1 MSENGEFNE
10 NNSTDTVNDAELKA
24 YVEELKTARMR
35 NLYIGS
41 IFIVLAIILI
51 ACLVF
56 FFNIETIQIEGV
68 TLYGDEQIQI
78 VGGVQS
84 GQNLIRLDTD
94 VVEERLKN
102 NLVYIEDVK
111 VQQKLPSTL
120 VITCTEAEKAVDIED
135 NGSYYVV
142 SSSGRVLEQSAKPTG
157 KIPVIKGF
165 ELKSKTPGE
174 ELASKDSLKTDIL
187 SQLLAGIQDNHYKR
201 ITNIDMSDRSDIKIL
216 YDERIEIRLGSS
228 VDIESKLTQIK
239 AVIDRQREDYEG
251 TIIYNSIESGISAI
265 PKEKNTP
272 VIADTA
278 DENSSSAEDDTSQAQ
293 TDTQEEFPADNNT
306 DGWQDENN
314 WQTDDGTAQNDG
326 WQDGTA
332 DNTWQ
337 DNTTDNTWQDNGGDT
352 WQTDYTDQGW

>member
-157 KIPVIKGF
+157 RIPVIKGF

-272 VIADTA
+272 VIDDTA

>member
-157 KIPVIKGF
+157 RIPVIKGF

-187 SQLLAGIQDNHYKR
+187 SQLLTGIQDNHYKR

-272 VIADTA
+272 VIDDTA

>member
-1 MSENGEFNE
+1 MGICLHGRACE
-10 NNSTDTVNDAELKA
+10 
-24 YVEELKTARMR
+24 EELKTARMR

-157 KIPVIKGF
+157 RIPVIKGF

-251 TIIYNSIESGISAI
+251 TVIYNSIESGISAI

-326 WQDGTA
+326 WQD
-332 DNTWQ
+332 
-337 DNTTDNTWQDNGGDT
+337 NTTDNTWQDNGGDT

>member
-157 KIPVIKGF
+157 RIPVIKGF

-251 TIIYNSIESGISAI
+251 TVIYNSIESGISAI

-314 WQTDDGTAQNDG
+314 WQTDDGTAQNEG

>member
-41 IFIVLAIILI
+41 IVIVLAIILI

-142 SSSGRVLEQSAKPTG
+142 SSSGRVLEQSAQPTG

-251 TIIYNSIESGISAI
+251 TVIYNSIESGISAI

>member
-251 TIIYNSIESGISAI
+251 TVIYNSIESGISAI

>member
-102 NLVYIEDVK
+102 
-111 VQQKLPSTL
+111 
-120 VITCTEAEKAVDIED
+120 
-135 NGSYYVV
+135 SYYVI

-157 KIPVIKGF
+157 RIPVIKGF

-251 TIIYNSIESGISAI
+251 TVIYNSIESGISAI

-278 DENSSSAEDDTSQAQ
+278 DENSSAAEDDTSQAQ

>member
-1 MSENGEFNE
+1 MSENGEFND

-51 ACLVF
+51 VCLVF

-135 NGSYYVV
+135 GDSYYVI

-157 KIPVIKGF
+157 RIPVIKGF

-251 TIIYNSIESGISAI
+251 TVIYNSIESGISAI

-278 DENSSSAEDDTSQAQ
+278 DENSSAAEDDTSQAQ

>member
-142 SSSGRVLEQSAKPTG
+142 SSSGRVLEQCAKPTG
-157 KIPVIKGF
+157 RIPVIKGF

>member
-10 NNSTDTVNDAELKA
+10 NNSTDTINDAELKA

-142 SSSGRVLEQSAKPTG
+142 SSSGRVLEQCAKPTG
-157 KIPVIKGF
+157 RIPVIKGF

-272 VIADTA
+272 VIDDTA

>member
-10 NNSTDTVNDAELKA
+10 NNIDTVDEAELKA

-41 IFIVLAIILI
+41 IFFVLAIILI

-56 FFNIETIQIEGV
+56 FFNIETIKIEGV

-94 VVEERLKN
+94 IVEERLKN

-135 NGSYYVV
+135 NGSYYIV
-142 SSSGRVLEQSAKPTG
+142 SSSGRVLEQSSQPTG

-165 ELKSKTPGE
+165 ELKSKKPGE
-174 ELASKDSLKTDIL
+174 TLASKDSLKTDIL
-187 SQLLAGIQDNHYKR
+187 SELLAGIQENRYRR
-201 ITNIDMSDRSDIKIL
+201 ISYIDMSDRSDINIM
-216 YDERIEIRLGSS
+216 YDERIEIKLGSS

-239 AVIDRQREDYEG
+239 AVIDDQKEDYEG

-265 PKEKNTP
+265 PKEKNKPAFPEQTD
-272 VIADTA
+272 ADS
-278 DENSSSAEDDTSQAQ
+278 SSSAEDDTLQTQ
-293 TDTQEEFPADNNT
+293 TDAEPQDEFPADNNT
-306 DGWQDENN
+306 TGWI
-314 WQTDDGTAQNDG
+314 DDGTTQNDG
-326 WQDGTA
+326 WQDNTA

-337 DNTTDNTWQDNGGDT
+337 DNTDNTWQDNGTDG
-352 WQTDYTDQGW
+352 WQADNADQGW

>member
-157 KIPVIKGF
+157 RIPVIKGF

-251 TIIYNSIESGISAI
+251 TVIYNSIESGISAI

-337 DNTTDNTWQDNGGDT
+337 DNTTDNTWQDNGGDA

>member
-142 SSSGRVLEQSAKPTG
+142 SSSGRVLEQCAKPTG
-157 KIPVIKGF
+157 RIPVIKGF

-251 TIIYNSIESGISAI
+251 TVIYNSIESGISAI

>member
-120 VITCTEAEKAVDIED
+120 VITCTEAEKAVDIEE

-142 SSSGRVLEQSAKPTG
+142 SSSGRVLEQCAKPTG
-157 KIPVIKGF
+157 RIPVIKGF

-314 WQTDDGTAQNDG
+314 WQTDEGTAQNDG

>member
-157 KIPVIKGF
+157 RIPVIKGF

>member
-135 NGSYYVV
+135 GDSYYVI

-157 KIPVIKGF
+157 RIPVIKGF

-251 TIIYNSIESGISAI
+251 TVIYNSIESGISAI

-278 DENSSSAEDDTSQAQ
+278 DENSSAAEDDTSQAQ

>member
-24 YVEELKTARMR
+24 YVEDLKTARMR

-142 SSSGRVLEQSAKPTG
+142 SSSGRVLEQSAQPTG

-251 TIIYNSIESGISAI
+251 TVIYNSIESGISAI

-272 VIADTA
+272 VFDDTA

-314 WQTDDGTAQNDG
+314 WQTDEGTAQNDG

>member
-157 KIPVIKGF
+157 RIPVIKGF

-251 TIIYNSIESGISAI
+251 TVIYNSIESGISAI

>member
-84 GQNLIRLDTD
+84 GQNLIRLDTE

-157 KIPVIKGF
+157 RIPVIKGF

-314 WQTDDGTAQNDG
+314 WQTNDGTAQNDG

>member
-1 MSENGEFNE
+1 MSDNEEFNE
-10 NNSTDTVNDAELKA
+10 NNNIESVNEAELKA

-56 FFNIETIQIEGV
+56 FFNIETIQIEGI
-68 TLYGDEQIQI
+68 TLYGDEQIQV
-78 VGGVQS
+78 VGGVQN

-120 VITCTEAEKAVDIED
+120 VITCTEAEKAVDIEES
-135 NGSYYVV
+135 GSYYVI
-142 SSSGRVLEQSAKPTG
+142 SSSGKVLEQSAQPTG

-165 ELKSKTPGE
+165 DLKSKTPGE

-201 ITNIDMSDRSDIKIL
+201 ITYIDMSDRSDIKIL

-239 AVIDRQREDYEG
+239 AVIDRQRDDYEG

-265 PKEKNTP
+265 PKEKDFP
-272 VIADTA
+272 VIPVQADA
-278 DENSSSAEDDTSQAQ
+278 DSSSSAEDETSQAQ
-293 TDTQEEFPADNNT
+293 TDAGTQEEFPADNNT
-306 DGWQDENN
+306 DGWQ
-314 WQTDDGTAQNDG
+314 TDDGTALNDG

-337 DNTTDNTWQDNGGDT
+337 DNTWQDNGDYN
-352 WQTDYTDQGW
+352 WQTDYTEQGW

>member
-10 NNSTDTVNDAELKA
+10 NNSTDTVNDDELKP
-24 YVEELKTARMR
+24 YVEYLKTARMR
-35 NLYIGS
+35 NQYIGS

-135 NGSYYVV
+135 GDSYYVI

-157 KIPVIKGF
+157 RIPVIKGF

-251 TIIYNSIESGISAI
+251 TVIYNSIESGISAI

-278 DENSSSAEDDTSQAQ
+278 DENSSAAEDDTSQAQ

>member
-157 KIPVIKGF
+157 RIPVIKGF

-314 WQTDDGTAQNDG
+314 WQTDEGTAQNDG

>member
-272 VIADTA
+272 VIDDTA

>member
-135 NGSYYVV
+135 GDSYYVI

-157 KIPVIKGF
+157 RIPVIKGF

-187 SQLLAGIQDNHYKR
+187 SQLLTGIQDNHYKR

-251 TIIYNSIESGISAI
+251 TVIYNSIESGISAI

-278 DENSSSAEDDTSQAQ
+278 DENSSAAEDDTSQAQ

>member
-120 VITCTEAEKAVDIED
+120 VITCTEAEKAVDIEE

-157 KIPVIKGF
+157 RIPVIKGF

-251 TIIYNSIESGISAI
+251 TVIYNSIESGISAI